1 MNEHMNKL
9 QQLLD
14 IIDPEWIET
23 NPETTLDLIECL
35 VHELNQRKE
44 VIEIQN
50 ESLLMANA
58 LLSGLKEEQK

>member
-1 MNEHMNKL
+1 MKKYKKL
-9 QQLLD
+9 LE
-14 IIDPEWIET
+14 IIDADWIEG
-23 NPETTLDLIECL
+23 NPEETLDLIECL

-58 LLSGLKEEQK
+58 LLSGMKTKK

>member
-1 MNEHMNKL
+1 MNKFKE
-9 QQLLD
+9 LLD
-14 IIDPEWIET
+14 IIDAEWIET

-35 VHELNQRKE
+35 VHELEQRKE

-58 LLSGLKEEQK
+58 LLSGMKTKK